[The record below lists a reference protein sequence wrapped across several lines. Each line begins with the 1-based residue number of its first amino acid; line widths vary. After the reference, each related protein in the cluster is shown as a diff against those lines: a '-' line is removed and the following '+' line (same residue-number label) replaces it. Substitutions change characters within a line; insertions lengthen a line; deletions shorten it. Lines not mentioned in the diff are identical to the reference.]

1 MVTVAEFIKFVD
13 CIRQNLMEG
22 GYAVYSCSGHEVPN
36 CLTVVRDG
44 RKYKLNIGVLD
55 EQPFI
60 GVNSDEVDDGDI
72 HAIHAAIDRCMP
84 TFGNGAVA

>member
-1 MVTVAEFIKFVD
+1 MVTVAEFIEFVS
-13 CIRQNLMEG
+13 CIQQNLKEG
-22 GYAVYSCSGHEVPN
+22 GYAVYRCSSHEVPN

-72 HAIHAAIDRCMP
+72 HVIHNAIDRCMS
-84 TFGNGAVA
+84 TFGKGKVA